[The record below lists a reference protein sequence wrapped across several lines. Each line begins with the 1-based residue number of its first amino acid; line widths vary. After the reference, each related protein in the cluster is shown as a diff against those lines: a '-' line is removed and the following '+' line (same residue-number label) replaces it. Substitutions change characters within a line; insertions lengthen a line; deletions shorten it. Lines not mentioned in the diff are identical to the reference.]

1 MKKTKGLLFLLILSY
16 IFISEVQNYDGKE
29 LNNKK
34 RIIVSSNYLKHTTSN
49 NYNSLNSEQK
59 LEDLEMLHK
68 TLKKE
73 QDHFNESLFLEKQT
87 YIKENINKLDDLE
100 FNYELKKLLAYTN
113 DSHTFI
119 FDSELSQPIIPIWKI
134 KEING
139 RWYIEGIIK
148 EYNKALGNEIVSING
163 YSMNTILKKASPY
176 ISYENE
182 FVLKTRFAEA
192 VKYAEFLK
200 YIGIIENTD
209 KIEVGLINQEGK
221 SLKLDINTVQ
231 SDDEN
236 AFSNGSWLPYPET
249 GQNKKYRIIDL
260 EDDVLFIQ
268 CNQCNEDKDY
278 PIKDFESDIANKIKT
293 GNYNKVIFDLRY
305 NTGGN
310 YPDFY
315 NLTNITGNLKDKYNY
330 DLYVL
335 IGQNTFSAG
344 VMQAVQLKESGAV
357 LVGSPTGGA
366 VNFYANTNNFELPNS
381 NIKVMYST
389 GYVEMIPGYKE
400 NSLYPDINIKYDI
413 NDYINGIDTDIN
425 EILSMV

>member
-34 RIIVSSNYLKHTTSN
+34 RIIVNSNYLKHTTSN

-59 LEDLEMLHK
+59 LEDLEILHK

-100 FNYELKKLLAYTN
+100 FNYELKKPLAYAN

-119 FDSELSQPIIPIWKI
+119 FDSELPQPIIPIWKI

-200 YIGIIENTD
+200 YIGVIENTD

-221 SLKLDINTVQ
+221 TKNI
-231 SDDEN
+231 
-236 AFSNGSWLPYPET
+236 
-249 GQNKKYRIIDL
+249 
-260 EDDVLFIQ
+260 VL
-268 CNQCNEDKDY
+268 
-278 PIKDFESDIANKIKT
+278 
-293 GNYNKVIFDLRY
+293 
-305 NTGGN
+305 
-310 YPDFY
+310 
-315 NLTNITGNLKDKYNY
+315 
-330 DLYVL
+330 
-335 IGQNTFSAG
+335 
-344 VMQAVQLKESGAV
+344 
-357 LVGSPTGGA
+357 
-366 VNFYANTNNFELPNS
+366 
-381 NIKVMYST
+381 
-389 GYVEMIPGYKE
+389 
-400 NSLYPDINIKYDI
+400 
-413 NDYINGIDTDIN
+413 
-425 EILSMV
+425 